1 MIHPSIKTCVNDQGI
16 IAASAMDQRG
26 SLQNSLA
33 KRGLKVTSEHLKE
46 FKSLVSEVLSPE
58 SSAILLDPLYG
69 LEAAQTR
76 AEGCGLILAYEKS
89 GYDNSR
95 EGRLPDLLEGWSVRR
110 LVETGAQGIKLLVY
124 YNPFDEMTINQHK
137 QAFVERVGSE
147 CKAEGVGLW
156 LEPLSY
162 NDKLDDLALAK
173 AKPDYIKAIVQ
184 EFSKER
190 YQVGILKIEFPILIK
205 HLEGMGGENLYSRQ
219 AAKAAFKALDEV
231 SNKPYIFL
239 SAGVDMPLF
248 LAGLEL
254 AAEAGSQYN
263 GVLCGRAT
271 WKDAIP
277 IYAQQGALAMRQWL
291 ENQGLHNLRQLN
303 DMLKGAKA
311 LHKDT

>member
-124 YNPFDEMTINQHK
+124 
-137 QAFVERVGSE
+137 
-147 CKAEGVGLW
+147 
-156 LEPLSY
+156 
-162 NDKLDDLALAK
+162 
-173 AKPDYIKAIVQ
+173 
-184 EFSKER
+184 
-190 YQVGILKIEFPILIK
+190 
-205 HLEGMGGENLYSRQ
+205 
-219 AAKAAFKALDEV
+219 
-231 SNKPYIFL
+231 
-239 SAGVDMPLF
+239 
-248 LAGLEL
+248 
-254 AAEAGSQYN
+254 
-263 GVLCGRAT
+263 
-271 WKDAIP
+271 
-277 IYAQQGALAMRQWL
+277 
-291 ENQGLHNLRQLN
+291 
-303 DMLKGAKA
+303 
-311 LHKDT
+311 